1 MSDEVDQLKK
11 QMKEFMDPEQS
22 SILKEDLNKLD
33 EQVRVL
39 TKEKEQLVKMFGT
52 LSSERDT
59 A

>member
-1 MSDEVDQLKK
+1 
-11 QMKEFMDPEQS
+11 MKEFMDPEQS
-22 SILKEDLNKLD
+22 AILKQDLNKLD

>member
-1 MSDEVDQLKK
+1 LSDEVDQLKK

-22 SILKEDLNKLD
+22 SILKQDLNKLD

-52 LSSERDT
+52 LS
-59 A
+59 